1 MDIHKILQKRFGY
14 GSFRP
19 GQKEVITS
27 LLKGKNTLAMLPT
40 GTGKSLCYQ
49 LPAYTLEGHIIII
62 SPLLSLM
69 QDQVNRMKM
78 IGEKSVVA
86 VNSFLTQEERGA
98 VLKNMNRYKFI
109 FVSPEM
115 IQNPHFRRIV
125 SHLSIGLLVVDEAHC
140 ISQWGL
146 DFRPDYL
153 RIGEFRKLIGEPL
166 TLALTATATKKV
178 RSDIFTYLGLDSWEE
193 HIYSVD
199 RDNIALVVEK
209 VSSVEEKKERLL
221 FLCNKLR
228 GSGIIYFSSKRL
240 AEECHQLFVNAG
252 LTKTAYYHAGL
263 STEDRMLIQQQFID
277 GQLRVICATSA
288 FGMGINKEDIRFVIH
303 YHMPS
308 QMESYIQEIGR
319 AGRDGEASIAIQ
331 LYQEGDETL
340 AYSMVEFELPSEETI
355 DRFLHDDL
363 KEELEEV
370 SGIRYLQ
377 YLESKVGHFSMKEKR
392 AYMVEQKNN
401 RVAQKIRK
409 VKEIHDWVLTTN
421 CRRNE
426 LVSLFDEHIENKP
439 LPCCDNCGIDLADYY
454 GEPLTPEKEVQKD
467 WKRLLHDVIF
477 GVKES

>member
-1 MDIHKILQKRFGY
+1 MNLHKILQERFGY
-14 GSFRP
+14 SSFRP

-49 LPAYTLEGHIIII
+49 LPAYTIEGHIIII

-78 IGEKSVVA
+78 VGEKSVVA
-86 VNSFLTQEERGA
+86 VNSFLSQEERSD
-98 VLKNMNRYKFI
+98 VLKNISRYKFI

-115 IQNPHFRRIV
+115 MQNPYFQRSI
-125 SHLSIGLLVVDEAHC
+125 SSLSIGLLVVDEAHC

-178 RSDIFTYLGLDSWEE
+178 RKDIFTYLHLDSWEE

-199 RDNIALVVEK
+199 RRNIAMNVEK

-221 FLCNKLR
+221 FLCKELK

-252 LTKTAYYHAGL
+252 IGNTAYYHAGL

-277 GQLRVICATSA
+277 SQLRVICATSA

-303 YHMPS
+303 FHMPS

-319 AGRDGEASIAIQ
+319 AGRDGEKSIAIQ

-340 AYSMVEFELPSEETI
+340 TYSMVEYELPSEDTI
-355 DRFLHDDL
+355 DRFLEGNVL
-363 KEELEEV
+363 EEELQET
-370 SGIRYLQ
+370 SGVRYLQ
-377 YLESKVGHFSMKEKR
+377 YLESKFAHLPLVEKR
-392 AYMVEQKNN
+392 KYMVEQKNN
-401 RVAQKIRK
+401 RISQKLVK
-409 VKEIHDWVLTTN
+409 VKEMHDWVLTSN
-421 CRRNE
+421 CRRKE
-426 LVSLFDEHIENKP
+426 LVSLFDEQIENKP
-439 LPCCDNCGIDLADYY
+439 VTCCDNCGMDVSNFF
-454 GEPLTPEKEVQKD
+454 GEELLQINEVQKD
-467 WKRLLHDVIF
+467 WKWMLHDIIL
-477 GVKES
+477 G